1 MKTIKYKFKS
11 VFFEIESD
19 IDLESDIISVVLPAA
34 VDYSNAENRAQIKFK
49 IIKTTKSED
58 EFIIYKDQQEAFCC
72 GSKRSAISSLEWLV
86 TTSILNIILSPFLL
100 LHAGGIV
107 NNNKKAMLIV
117 AAAEAG
123 KSSTVTGLLLK
134 GFKCLSDD
142 VVLIDT
148 DSEDVHFVPR
158 SFKISKDLHRHLPEL
173 NNKLDVTNTTTVEEQ
188 YIRFNPERICR
199 DPFSNAS
206 EVGWI
211 IFLTNNG
218 SAGCKLRPVGQIE
231 ALRLFFQ
238 ETLNIE
244 DHGYKC
250 IDRIASI
257 IEGSVCYE
265 MNRGNLDETISL
277 LSDLMTS
284 K

>member
-58 EFIIYKDQQEAFCC
+58 EFIIYKDQQESFRC
-72 GSKRSAISSLEWLV
+72 KRRRSAIRHLEYLV
-86 TTSILNIILSPFLL
+86 TSSILELLRPFLI

-107 NNNKKAMLIV
+107 NDNKKAMLIV

-173 NNKLDVTNTTTVEEQ
+173 SNKLDVTNTTTVEEQ

-211 IFLTNNG
+211 IFLTKNG
-218 SAGCKLRPVGQIE
+218 STGCKLRPVGQIE
-231 ALRLFFQ
+231 ALRLFSQ
-238 ETLNIE
+238 ETLNIR
-244 DHGYKC
+244 DHGYKG

-265 MNRGNLDETISL
+265 MNRGNLNETISL